1 MPPLTVGKLNSPLV
15 ELYDKF
21 DSPDARLIALLAKV
35 FEKYL
40 LDPSE
45 MSSVSIVDNAD
56 AITLPELLIIIQDML
71 LVELL

>member
-40 LDPSE
+40 LVFE
-45 MSSVSIVDNAD
+45 FLKVINMNEE
-56 AITLPELLIIIQDML
+56 ELKAYIDTWHWKSN
-71 LVELL
+71 